1 MKKGHGIRTVLA
13 VLLSFAL
20 SFLIVEVILRT
31 THVLG
36 ARVSWSVPDPL
47 IGWRYKPDTEYWY
60 DSKENPIPTTGR
72 TNDHSWIDKDWAEA
86 KAPGTYRV
94 AILGDSYVEALQVE
108 QASNFTNLAQA
119 RLNQAGGPFPRTWEL
134 MNFGRSGF
142 TQTEELIV
150 LQNEVFAFEPD
161 LVAVFFY
168 AANDIMDVHPDTT
181 TDPLRPFPLLAADG
195 ELKLDTSFNQSLA
208 FRTKS
213 LLAPLKN
220 NSAFL
225 SLIAERLQFFLAM
238 RAMRKSEGAALGT
251 DDADARIRAAYLGL
265 TTDSPSPEYSRNYG
279 INKKLIRVMH
289 ELCDERGIDFLLVTV
304 DLAGYVPAVEEKL
317 QSLSPGLRT
326 DFFSTD
332 LGELAAIIGAE
343 YLDLQGVFREHYLKN
358 GVSLHFTPRNVW
370 STGHVPLNFG
380 HEGHWNYAGHE
391 VVAQALASKIVAIQ
405 RRTGLSGNR

>member
-1 MKKGHGIRTVLA
+1 MKKGHAVRTVLA
-13 VLLSFAL
+13 VLLSLAV

-31 THVLG
+31 THFLG

-60 DSKENPIPTTGR
+60 DSRENPVPTTGR
-72 TNDHSWIDKDWAEA
+72 TNHHSWIDKDWVEA

-108 QASNFTNLAQA
+108 QARNFTNLAEA
-119 RLNQAGGPFPRTWEL
+119 RLNQAGGSSPRSWEL

-150 LQNEVFAFEPD
+150 LENEVFAFEPD

-168 AANDIMDVHPDTT
+168 AANDIMDVDPDTT
-181 TDPLRPFPLLAADG
+181 TDPLRPFPVVAADG
-195 ELKLDTSFNQSLA
+195 ELKLDFSFNQSRA

-213 LLAPLKN
+213 LLAPFKN

-238 RAMRKSEGAALGT
+238 KAMRNAEGGAPGA
-251 DDADARIRAAYLGL
+251 DDADARIRRSYLGL
-265 TTDSPSPEYSRNYG
+265 GTDSPSPVYSRNYA
-279 INKKLIRVMH
+279 INKELIRAMH

-304 DLAGYVPAVEEKL
+304 DMASYVPAVEERL

-332 LGELAAIIGAE
+332 LGELADEIRAE
-343 YLDLQGVFREHYLKN
+343 YLDLQGVYREHYLKN
-358 GVSLHFTPRNVW
+358 GVSLHFAPRKVW
-370 STGHVPLNFG
+370 STGHVPFDFG

-405 RRTGLSGNR
+405 RRTATEFE